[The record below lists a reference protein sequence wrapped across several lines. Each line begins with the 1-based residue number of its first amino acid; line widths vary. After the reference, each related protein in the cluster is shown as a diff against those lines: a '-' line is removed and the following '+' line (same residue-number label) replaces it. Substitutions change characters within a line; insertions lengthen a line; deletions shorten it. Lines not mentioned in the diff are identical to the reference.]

1 MQNGGLIAK
10 QPRRIAWICR
20 RGPANAVGL
29 NIPGLNV
36 SVVTRT
42 NSGETMDK
50 VLFGERLRNAR
61 EATGMSE
68 KRMANRIG
76 VKTAT
81 VKKWENGE
89 LEPRANR
96 VQMIASLLNV
106 PLLWLLAGG
115 QQVPVSTGDASDPQL
130 LRQKIA
136 EVNAKMNSLRA
147 SLDELDTL
155 VENCG

>member
-1 MQNGGLIAK
+1 
-10 QPRRIAWICR
+10 
-20 RGPANAVGL
+20 
-29 NIPGLNV
+29 
-36 SVVTRT
+36 
-42 NSGETMDK
+42 MDK

-68 KRMANRIG
+68 KKMANRIG

-81 VKKWENGE
+81 VRKWENGE

-106 PLLWLLAGG
+106 PLLWLLAGS
-115 QQVPVSTGDASDPQL
+115 QQVPVSAGDTGDPQL

-136 EVNAKMNSLRA
+136 EVNARMDSLRA
-147 SLDELDTL
+147 SLDELGTL
-155 VENCG
+155 LENCG